1 MPSTAVVADT
11 TSYLPAELIQRH
23 DIHLIS
29 LYVGI
34 EGEQDRES
42 DLTDLGAFY
51 ERLRASDQTH
61 PADRTRRRK
70 RSAAGVPAV
79 AGRA

>member
-23 DIHLIS
+23 DIHLVS

-34 EGEQDRES
+34 EGEQDREADID
-42 DLTDLGAFY
+42 DLAWRSTS
-51 ERLRASDQTH
+51 ASGH
-61 PADRTRRRK
+61 RTRR
-70 RSAAGVPAV
+70 
-79 AGRA
+79 